1 MALTDFLT
9 QIANS
14 IRSKDGTTEPIVAT
28 DFPQRILDIPSG
40 GGSDLPFDITAG
52 SFTLLEDYN
61 IYTAE
66 DGSVDNKYSIEH
78 RLSKTPDMF
87 FMWNTKTDTTILL
100 GTIVYAYRFPYVRK
114 FNTYPAAN
122 NNMERVSS
130 SGGATATTGSIELN
144 DTHVILSCDKSDWA
158 YLRAGH
164 TYKWFALSMTELI
177 VSPALSSITATK
189 TKIEYTVND
198 TLNIDDI
205 TVTANYSDGSSS
217 GVSGWTSNMSDVDMA
232 SEGTK
237 TLTISY
243 TENDVTKTTSID
255 IVVSQVTPEP
265 EPSPVVPQTGTWQ
278 LKTTTGKKYII
289 LGTDDDN
296 YGNTKFFR
304 LLRTYG
310 FPYTMNVEAENILK
324 NMGSDVD
331 TEMFTDNDAPAL
343 FSDAINVVTLG
354 KYLHDNNLG
363 EVSQHG
369 DSGNGNCLWS
379 SNRLTGEFLTNLH
392 TTYTEAGG
400 TKTEEEL
407 KAAIMEKLSYSD
419 CAQDAPYVANS
430 RAALEEA
437 YGFPICTSGA
447 WGNSYSLTIDNIE
460 LDINTIRRSSDYDWR
475 GHNYLSA
482 ATILSNFN
490 DNTSPYDISRLS
502 GNPENLERY
511 VEIINK
517 IQADKVCEFYW
528 HMPFND
534 QPDISK
540 WRALFDYI
548 KGLVDEGRAEVVTRR
563 QYAEFGE
570 YVENPITKI
579 TISRDNIIIG
589 STDTDEAYNVTVV
602 FEDGTISVANSDVII
617 DRSLV
622 NTETIGS
629 YTVYAYYRGFKTSHN
644 VSVISSYTVPQELK
658 NTEYWFVYRNNTSG
672 NWYCGNITSSF
683 VTAQKNWKNL
693 LEFEATT
700 GTINGW
706 KSTDNGSTWEQVT
719 TNVSTRQYIQTND
732 TRGFDFNSEAGD
744 SINFLET
751 SGNFEITYS
760 Y

>member
-1 MALTDFLT
+1 MALTDFLI
-9 QIANS
+9 QIADS

-40 GGSDLPFDITAG
+40 GGGDLPFDITAG
-52 SFTLLEDYN
+52 SFTLSEDYN

-78 RLSKTPDMF
+78 GLSKTPDMF
-87 FMWNTKTDTTILL
+87 FMWNTKTDVTILL

-114 FNTYPAAN
+114 FNTYPATN
-122 NNMERVSS
+122 SNMERVSS
-130 SGGATATTGSIELN
+130 SGGATATTGSVELN
-144 DTHVILSCDKSDWA
+144 NTQVILSCDKPSWA

-164 TYKWFALSMTELI
+164 TYRWFALSMKE
-177 VSPALSSITATK
+177 VSEHLSSITATK
-189 TKIEYTVND
+189 TKTEYTVND

-217 GVSGWTSNMSDVDMA
+217 VVSGWTSNVSDVDMA

-243 TENDVTKTTSID
+243 TENEITKTASIN
-255 IVVSQVTPEP
+255 ITISAATPEP
-265 EPSPVVPQTGTWQ
+265 EPSPVVSQTGTWQ

-331 TEMFTDNDAPAL
+331 TEIFTDNDAPAL
-343 FSDAINVVTLG
+343 FSENIDVFTLG

-369 DSGNGNCLWS
+369 DSGNGNCLWN
-379 SNRLTGEFLTNLH
+379 SNRLTGDFLTNLH

-447 WGNSYSLTIDNIE
+447 WGDSYSLTIDNIE
-460 LDINTIRRSSDYDWR
+460 LDISTIRRPSDYDWR

-482 ATILSNFN
+482 ATIIGNFN
-490 DNTSPYDISRLS
+490 DNTSSYDISRLS

-602 FEDGTISVANSDVII
+602 FEDGTTSVANSDVII

-706 KSTDNGSTWEQVT
+706 KSIDNGTTWGQVT
-719 TNVSTRQYIQTND
+719 TNVSTHQYIQTND

-744 SINFLET
+744 SIDFIET
-751 SGNFEITYS
+751 SGNFEITYGV
-760 Y
+760 